1 MTDRDKLRT
10 LIRWRD
16 AVVTLISA
24 GGSGI
29 AVDRYRAACHE
40 VLAMALMRKPSNDE
54 LDDLLCERRTT
65 P

>member
-29 AVDRYRAACHE
+29 AVDRYRDACHE